1 MHNACHYLAIIGYFT
16 RRSAGRSPSS
26 EAFTCA
32 RARASRDIT
41 VPIGTP

>member
-1 MHNACHYLAIIGYFT
+1 MHNACHYYACHHFT
-16 RRSAGRSPSS
+16 RRSAARSPSS
-26 EAFTCA
+26 EAFTWA